1 MEFTIESYENS
12 FRIKKMNAIEVL
24 ALRSQIDFENF
35 DKAFDAYVTI
45 LEKLEVK
52 IADSW
57 VPVKEKGREVYFP
70 MGIENNLKAIQE
82 LLNYFTYKYF
92 LPLFKKSAE

>member
-1 MEFTIESYENS
+1 MEFTIKGYENL

-35 DKAFDAYVTI
+35 DKAFEAYMTI

-52 IADSW
+52 VADSW
-57 VPVKEKGREVYFP
+57 VPVKEKGKNVYFP
-70 MGIENNLKAIQE
+70 MGIEDNLPAIEE
-82 LLNYFTYKYF
+82 LLNYLTYKYY

>member
-1 MEFTIESYENS
+1 MEFTIKSYENL

-35 DKAFDAYVTI
+35 DKAFDAYMTI

-52 IADSW
+52 VADSW
-57 VPVKEKGREVYFP
+57 VPVKEKGKNIYFP
-70 MGIENNLKAIQE
+70 MGIEDNLPAIEE
-82 LLNYFTYKYF
+82 LLNTFTYKYY